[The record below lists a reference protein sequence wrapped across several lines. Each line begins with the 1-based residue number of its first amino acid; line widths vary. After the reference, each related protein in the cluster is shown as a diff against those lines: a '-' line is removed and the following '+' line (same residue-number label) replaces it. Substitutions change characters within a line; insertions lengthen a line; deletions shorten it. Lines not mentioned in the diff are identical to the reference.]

1 MGGLIG
7 DTIHDSTR
15 SMSSST
21 VTLLINVACCA
32 YLPCGVYKGTMP
44 PSGLISHMSLPVR
57 YLMSQN
63 YKFCDHPLTSTDNA
77 SLEN

>member
-7 DTIHDSTR
+7 EAIHDSTR
-15 SMSSST
+15 CINSST
-21 VTLLINVACCA
+21 VTLHINVACCV
-32 YLPCGVYKGTMP
+32 YLHCGVYKGTMS

-63 YKFCDHPLTSTDNA
+63 
-77 SLEN
+77 